1 VGLEGVRVLGDRS
14 LEGARNLVTGA
25 NEVDHHLTGVVAGRD
40 FAPEFWVDLIV
51 AEEGDAC
58 DRCGGKLAISRGI
71 EVGHVFQLGTRYSTA
86 MEATFTD
93 AEGTVKPF
101 VMGCYG
107 LGVSRTVAAIVEEH
121 HDERGI
127 VWPRAVAPYQVAVL
141 LLSNDDAARKAA
153 EGLAM
158 ALEVAG
164 IDAVLDDRDGVSAG
178 VKFADADLVGYPLQ
192 AVVGKTF
199 TNSGK
204 VEVKIR
210 ATGDRVEI
218 DPTVDAVRDAL
229 ERCP

>member
-1 VGLEGVRVLGDRS
+1 
-14 LEGARNLVTGA
+14 
-25 NEVDHHLTGVVAGRD
+25 
-40 FAPEFWVDLIV
+40 
-51 AEEGDAC
+51 
-58 DRCGGKLAISRGI
+58 
-71 EVGHVFQLGTRYSTA
+71 
-86 MEATFTD
+86 
-93 AEGTVKPF
+93 
-101 VMGCYG
+101 
-107 LGVSRTVAAIVEEH
+107 
-121 HDERGI
+121 
-127 VWPRAVAPYQVAVL
+127 
-141 LLSNDDAARKAA
+141 
-153 EGLAM
+153 
-158 ALEVAG
+158 VAG